1 MTDAEET
8 EALLN
13 SDPILYTFINRRNP
27 VVTSTKTP
35 WKLFKTSWTENL
47 KSIPTTKVRED
58 FSRQDNIALYTIQE
72 FNSVQSKKIKSQL
85 TSKQTFPSIEIDNY
99 GRVKVGGEQFPSPVD
114 TVLDKLKKDKK
125 ITLTEDKAPTTIPDS
140 YIRNNMYSWSE
151 NFFISTNLKY
161 ILVYDDSESKYYTCI
176 NPLHSRGFKNY
187 YKLNILKNQDSAFD
201 YGAAFKE
208 DTPAMRAIT
217 GYCNAFIV
225 DGQYD
230 IKQTGAI
237 EQKPRV
243 YLDPFCGLLIDK
255 KTQQLNR
262 HYNTNI
268 VSYYYKNAFF
278 KDQSIGKKLTDLIF
292 ETYDKEGIQQFTCP
306 DTRNGSPY
314 TLASGLKLLDDKYND
329 SFLWEY
335 ASVAA
340 HGRHIGGQNSG
351 NINLFNTVPDC
362 PTPNVYNCA
371 ITLIAKTIETTTN
384 TTNCGENNSQLQK
397 TIGEYENLKNEA
409 DASLIDDSKIPKYTD
424 KKNWSPN
431 TNNETPAPSLMSSIT
446 ESLDGIIDEK
456 DVPYVIA
463 GVIGLV
469 VLIIIIL
476 ILSK

>member
-13 SDPILYTFINRRNP
+13 SDPILYTFINGINP
-27 VVTSTKTP
+27 VVENTKTS
-35 WKLFKTSWTENL
+35 WKIFKTSLLENL
-47 KSIPTTKVRED
+47 RSGIPTTKASVD
-58 FSRQDNIALYTIQE
+58 FSRPHDIALYTIQE
-72 FNSVQSKKIKSQL
+72 FTLAQSRKIKSQL

-99 GRVKVGGEQFPSPVD
+99 GRVTVGSDRFPSPVG
-114 TVLDKLKKDKK
+114 TVLDELKKYNK
-125 ITLTEDKAPTTIPDS
+125 INLTPDRATTIIPAD
-140 YIRNNMYSWSE
+140 YIKNNMYSWSE

-161 ILVYDDSESKYYTCI
+161 ILVYDDSTSKYYTCI
-176 NPLHSRGFKNY
+176 NPLHSRGFKKY
-187 YKLNILKNQDSAFD
+187 YKLNILNNNDPAFD

-208 DTPAMRAIT
+208 DTPAMKAIT
-217 GYCNAFIV
+217 RYCNAFIV

-230 IKQTGAI
+230 IKQTGTI
-237 EQKPRV
+237 EHKPRV

-292 ETYDKEGIQQFTCP
+292 KTYNEEINQFTCT
-306 DTRNGSPY
+306 DSRSDSPF
-314 TLASGLKLLDDKYND
+314 TLASQLKLWDNGYSD
-329 SFLWEY
+329 SFLYEY
-335 ASVAA
+335 SSVAS
-340 HGRHIGGQNSG
+340 HGRKNTQYPSNKD
-351 NINLFNTVPDC
+351 LFNTIPDC
-362 PTPNVYNCA
+362 PAPDRYTCA
-371 ITLIAKTIETTTN
+371 ITIIAKTVESTTN
-384 TTNCGENNSQLQK
+384 TTNCGKANSDQK
-397 TIGEYENLKNEA
+397 TISDYENLEKEA
-409 DASLIDDSKIPKYTD
+409 DASLIDDSKITKYTD

-463 GVIGLV
+463 GVIGFV